1 MLGHLLMDPEEL
13 KTAGESNIDEEGM
26 EAGKDEITG
35 LFEDLL
41 DEEDLPENAEKYIN
55 MMLAHME
62 DEHMEDDHMG
72 GCGG

>member
-1 MLGHLLMDPEEL
+1 
-13 KTAGESNIDEEGM
+13 M
-26 EAGKDEITG
+26 EAGKDEIAG

-41 DEEDLPENAEKYIN
+41 DEEDLAEDAEKYIN

-62 DEHMEDDHMG
+62 DDHMGDEHMEDDHMG